1 MWEEEKKKKGK
12 TERLFSNGVIILI
25 FLILAA
31 QSVFFTKHIIDNR
44 RDQRAADTAGNAAV
58 HNIPQKPDIQT
69 SYEPESGNRKT
80 EHTEQKAKKRPDP
93 KTVPGTAPEST
104 AATPCPAGSTV
115 GETVRNRKTRQHDEY
130 GYDGWKW
137 DMVEL
142 NSADSA
148 ALDALPGIGPWYT
161 RQILSYRERLGSY
174 ADINQLLDIRGF
186 DTARLNRLAD
196 RIYIEPESVRRLD
209 LRTMP
214 LDSMAAHPYIG
225 PYAAKGIDRLRRTVP
240 DTVFSI
246 QTIVDNGT
254 LHAAQA
260 RRLSLYI
267 RAD

>member
-69 SYEPESGNRKT
+69 SYEPESDNRKT

-104 AATPCPAGSTV
+104 AATPCPTGSTV

-148 ALDALPGIGPWYT
+148 TLDALPGIGPWYT

-196 RIYIEPESVRRLD
+196 RIYIEPESVRRTPQKAL
-209 LRTMP
+209 TV
-214 LDSMAAHPYIG
+214 SAALY
-225 PYAAKGIDRLRRTVP
+225 L
-240 DTVFSI
+240 TVFFPYR
-246 QTIVDNGT
+246 Q
-254 LHAAQA
+254 
-260 RRLSLYI
+260 
-267 RAD
+267 